1 MRGLILSVPK
11 YKARLPSN
19 LRLRRHGVGVNGP
32 RVPFARTSWT
42 VAQRTG
48 ESNPSGGF
56 QPSNAWQACPVPL
69 WECPPKHRLPNR
81 DSMRDET

>member
-56 QPSNAWQACPVPL
+56 QPSNDWQACPVPTL
-69 WECPPKHRLPNR
+69 GVSSEASPAK
-81 DSMRDET
+81 SGFYEG